1 MNYEN
6 SNVQGSSNVA
16 QGLGSYDGE
25 RALKV
30 AAMKMQQVTV
40 GENIDRKIEMLREQI
55 TRLEGLKAKLATG
68 TILDVSISDLRDG
81 MNY

>member
-1 MNYEN
+1 MTIEGAYQPSENY
-6 SNVQGSSNVA
+6 A
-16 QGLGSYDGE
+16 IGE
-25 RALKV
+25 QRALKQL
-30 AAMKMQQVTV
+30 AAAQRQLTV

-55 TRLEGLKAKLATG
+55 ARLEGLKAKLATG